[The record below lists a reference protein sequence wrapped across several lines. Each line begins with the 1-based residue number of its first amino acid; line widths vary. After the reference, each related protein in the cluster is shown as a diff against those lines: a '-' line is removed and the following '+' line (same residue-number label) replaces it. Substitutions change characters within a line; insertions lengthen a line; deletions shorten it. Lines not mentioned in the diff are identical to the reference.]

1 MDALSQLTGA
11 AKVYL
16 DTNCFIYFLEKHPI
30 FFPVILPVFE
40 AAMNGDYQ
48 IVTSE
53 LTLAE
58 LLIRPYQLG
67 RSDVAITYREFLAD
81 AEIVTLTPISLNV
94 LDKAAAIRAAHKTA
108 LPDAIHIATA
118 IEAHCDVFMTNDRK
132 MKGFNG
138 LRPVYLS

>member
-1 MDALSQLTGA
+1 MDTLSQLTGA

-48 IVTSE
+48 
-53 LTLAE
+53 
-58 LLIRPYQLG
+58 
-67 RSDVAITYREFLAD
+67 
-81 AEIVTLTPISLNV
+81 IVTLTPISLNV

>member
-1 MDALSQLTGA
+1 MDALSQLKGA
-11 AKVYL
+11 TSVYL
-16 DTNCFIYFLEKHPI
+16 DTNCFIYFLEKHPL
-30 FFPVILPVFE
+30 FFPIIFPVFE
-40 AAMNGDYQ
+40 AAMNGDHQ

-67 RSDVAITYREFLAD
+67 RADIAMTYREFLTD
-81 AEIVTLTPISLNV
+81 AEIVTLTPINLNV

-118 IEAHCDVFMTNDRK
+118 LEAHCDAFMTNDRK
-132 MKGFNG
+132 MKGVNG
-138 LRPVYLS
+138 LRAVYLS